1 MLVIEESAKMYYR
14 SVRSKAQEMHLE
26 QELNNQLLYLHLYGC
41 DWDDPGQIRVSLAKD
56 FAPMSFSVVWER
68 RQSDGSYKYML
79 NGGLVF
85 HGPHDNGG
93 DGGMPTLSV
102 EINPNVKPHWSV
114 HT

>member
-1 MLVIEESAKMYYR
+1 MLVIEESAKMYFR
-14 SVRSKAQEMHLE
+14 SVLDKARDMNLE
-26 QELNNQLLYLHLYGC
+26 KEFNEQLLYLHLYGC
-41 DWDDPGQIRVSLAKD
+41 GWENPEQMQVLLSKD
-56 FAPMSFSVVWER
+56 FAPMSFSVLWQR
-68 RQSDGSYKYML
+68 KQPDGTYRNML
-79 NGGLVF
+79 NGGLIF